1 MPYLIDG
8 NNFIG
13 HLSSASLKDPHSRLH
28 LISRLLHFQKV
39 KNTRIILV
47 FDGPPDPDLS
57 DKTFAGIPFSVIY
70 PEYDQNA
77 DSVIKEIISKQTD
90 LRQFFVVSSDREI
103 KYNARSQGAKSLS
116 CREFNRRLKEALKE
130 YRKNAEMEKH
140 VRTPTPLEI
149 EHLTDIFK
157 QKK

>member
-13 HLSSASLKDPHSRLH
+13 HLSSTALKDPRSRLD
-28 LISRLLHFQKV
+28 LISRLLNFQKV

-57 DKTFAGIPFSVIY
+57 DKTFAGMPFSIIY
-70 PEYDQNA
+70 PKFDQNA
-77 DSVIKEIISKQTD
+77 DAVIKEIISKQTD
-90 LRQFFVVSSDREI
+90 LRRFLVVSSDREI
-103 KYNARSQGAKSLS
+103 KDNARSQGAKSLS
-116 CREFNRRLKEALKE
+116 CREFNRQLKEALKVF
-130 YRKNAEMEKH
+130 RKNAEMEKP
-140 VRTPTPLEI
+140 VQPPTPLEI
-149 EHLTDIFK
+149 EQLTDIFK